1 MHCVDAS
8 IIIDLNL
15 LCMKKLLILA
25 VAIMLSIPIY
35 ALGPFQ
41 FGPYVGFTGTMI
53 DTDDIDLNSRIGF
66 TAGVIAKVNFKGKS
80 GFYIESGAML
90 SLKGAE
96 KGKNIF
102 KPFYLDV
109 PVHLG
114 YGQKITN
121 RLNIFA
127 SAGPTFSYGLWGKE
141 ELISSDVK
149 LFKEDIFRRN
159 DYSLGFKFGIEVD
172 QSVKILAGYD
182 WGQKNLLKTDAGKFE
197 SRMFQMG
204 LAYLF

>member
-1 MHCVDAS
+1 
-8 IIIDLNL
+8 
-15 LCMKKLLILA
+15 MKKLLIIA
-25 VAIMLSIPIY
+25 IAIMLSFPIY
-35 ALGPFQ
+35 ALGPLQ
-41 FGPYVGFTGTMI
+41 IGPYVGFAGTMI
-53 DTDDIDLNSRIGF
+53 DTDDIDLNSRFGF
-66 TAGVIAKVNFKGKS
+66 TAGLLAKVNFKGKS
-80 GFYIESGAML
+80 GFYIESGALL

-114 YGQKITN
+114 YGQRITN

-141 ELISSDVK
+141 EVYVNEIK
-149 LFKEDIFRRN
+149 LFKEDIFNRY
-159 DYSLGFKFGIEVD
+159 DYSLGFKFGVEID

-182 WGQKNLLKTDAGKFE
+182 WGQKNLLKTDIGKFE
-197 SRMFQMG
+197 SRMFQVG